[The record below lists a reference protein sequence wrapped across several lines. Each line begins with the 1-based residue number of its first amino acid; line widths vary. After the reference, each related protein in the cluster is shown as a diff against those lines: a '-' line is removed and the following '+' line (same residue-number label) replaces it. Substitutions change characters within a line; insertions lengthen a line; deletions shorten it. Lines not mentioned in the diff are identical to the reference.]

1 MSDFLLFVESKL
13 NEVLPEN
20 LKVVNLEAN
29 LEVITLPRL
38 GLILRGI
45 TEEHQLE
52 FAVEIPQNPTLE
64 EVEKIALKLRDRL
77 LFHVANKVTK

>member
-1 MSDFLLFVESKL
+1 MKISVIGSKL

-38 GLILRGI
+38 GRILRGI

-64 EVEKIALKLRDRL
+64 EIDKIALKLRDKL

>member
-1 MSDFLLFVESKL
+1 LSNFLVLIDSKL

-20 LKVVNLEAN
+20 LKVVNLEVN
-29 LEVITLPRL
+29 LEGDFRV
-38 GLILRGI
+38 LRGI

-52 FAVEIPQNPTLE
+52 FAVAISQDPTLE
-64 EVEKIALKLRDRL
+64 EIEKIALKLRDRL